1 MFVVVLVIKITIF
14 NSVAEKIMDRVEK
27 LQNDRG
33 ILRCENWLVKKEKQE
48 LKEELIQEK
57 LKNDFLTQNL
67 NFFGKLLYR
76 AKKGEMKAKAENIIL
91 RRELLRMKRQL
102 VAEQNKVSALVQL
115 GNQVLQEVS
124 QFCYDME
131 NEQLILLFYSSF

>member
-76 AKKGEMKAKAENIIL
+76 AKKGEMKAKAKKQHTP
-91 RRELLRMKRQL
+91 KRDL
-102 VAEQNKVSALVQL
+102 EDEKTASCGTE
-115 GNQVLQEVS
+115 
-124 QFCYDME
+124 
-131 NEQLILLFYSSF
+131 